1 MDTSALVVSHP
12 NQKDYV
18 MMRTKYMK
26 HEIELMLSWRLLQLY
41 KANIIP
47 MPNEVK
53 NNPDIKWDLVSDLE

>member
-1 MDTSALVVSHP
+1 
-12 NQKDYV
+12 